1 MPLLWV
7 NLWIS
12 PSLFCCHVSNN
23 VQTFS
28 CFFLHILIHNPS
40 YAIFNCRSS
49 TVFKN
54 LWRSRCMKPR
64 QSQRPFITRYKEIL
78 KQHIPPHWPLPEP
91 EVDYEHRIVSAE
103 CVMCPTLIFWNVSG
117 KWAYVPAALMSQTCR
132 QGTEMEGAERSG
144 NKVRSTGCRFKTLSA
159 CNYCFYYAHGS
170 CGVELH
176 VRLFRVYTLTPG
188 SWPVRP
194 QSSTFGKG
202 SPRIN
207 KSSVLDLRGDRHVV
221 SSRVKDRR
229 SQNKVM
235 MSPRGT
241 DRHGYMDL

>member
-1 MPLLWV
+1 
-7 NLWIS
+7 
-12 PSLFCCHVSNN
+12 
-23 VQTFS
+23 
-28 CFFLHILIHNPS
+28 
-40 YAIFNCRSS
+40 
-49 TVFKN
+49 
-54 LWRSRCMKPR
+54 MKPR
-64 QSQRPFITRYKEIL
+64 QVKDLLLHNTKKKIL
-78 KQHIPPHWPLPEP
+78 KQHIPPHWLLPEP

-144 NKVRSTGCRFKTLSA
+144 DEVRSTARRFKTLSA
-159 CNYCFYYAHGS
+159 CNYCFYYARGS

-194 QSSTFGKG
+194 QSSTVGKT

-207 KSSVLDLRGDRHVV
+207 KSLVLDLRGDRHVV
-221 SSRVKDRR
+221 SSRVKDGR

-235 MSPRGT
+235 MSLSGT
-241 DRHGYMDL
+241 DRHGLINSEYI